1 MTSEDHG
8 NSNPSVLFVAWTRT
22 VGRSREIA
30 AALGG
35 EAFTTRPLRLAS
47 RRLVP
52 FRYLVNTFRTVRV
65 LAHRRPDVVIVTN
78 PPIVAALV
86 VWAWSRAAGS
96 SYILDSHPS
105 AFGAKN
111 HLTSQRLIR
120 LHRWLA
126 RRALTC
132 MVTTRDWVQVL
143 EAWGARGVVVHEA
156 PPLWSTSTTAASLTE
171 RVLFPGVFA
180 SDEPIDQV
188 VALARLRPNVE
199 FRITGDRAKCP
210 EHILAD
216 LPSNVRLLGY
226 LDTDAYAAEVD
237 AAGAVLALTTE
248 PTSVVRAGY
257 EAVYSRRRL
266 IVSDW
271 AAGREAFP
279 HAIHVTNRAED
290 LAAGVDKALKSRD
303 DTALIEAAFKDQGAR
318 WTQQL
323 QNLRSAISQRS
334 KRPVNRTQDLLTG

>member
-1 MTSEDHG
+1 MTSEDRG
-8 NSNPSVLFVAWTRT
+8 NSNPAVLFVAWTRT
-22 VGRSREIA
+22 AGRSHEIA

-35 EAFTTRPLRLAS
+35 EAYTTHPLRLAS

-52 FRYLVNTFRTVRV
+52 FRYLVNTIRTVRV
-65 LAHRRPDVVIVTN
+65 LVRRRPDVVIVTN

-86 VWAWSRAAGS
+86 VWAWTRAAGC

-111 HLTSQRLIR
+111 HLASQRLIR

-143 EAWGARGVVVHEA
+143 DAWGARGVVVHEA
-156 PPLWSTSTTAASLTE
+156 PPLWSPSTAAAHSKE

-188 VALARLRPNVE
+188 VALARLRPDVE
-199 FRITGDRAKCP
+199 FSITGDRARCP
-210 EHILAD
+210 EHILED
-216 LPSNVRLLGY
+216 LPSNVRLVGY
-226 LDTDAYAAEVD
+226 LDTEGYAAEVE

-248 PTSVVRAGY
+248 PTSVMRAGY
-257 EAVYSRRRL
+257 EAVYSRRPL

-271 AAGREAFP
+271 RAGREAFP
-279 HAIHVTNRAED
+279 HAIHVANRAED

-303 DTALIEAAFKDQGAR
+303 DTALLEAAFKEQGEM

-323 QNLRSAISQRS
+323 QSLRSAISQRS
-334 KRPVNRTQDLLTG
+334 KRPVNGKQDLQLS